1 MLNTCDYGFEKQLE
15 EKPNSSEYKKLKVGF
30 VIRKAVRARLAL

>member
-1 MLNTCDYGFEKQLE
+1 MGLRNSLE